1 MPTDQPPES
10 ELRPSEKPL
19 LRANP
24 LMPPNYGEGHR
35 PLPNLAAIV
44 EADER
49 KKVMMAQFKSE
60 QALKR
65 RGAIASSVP
74 ASVSCSDIHRRTR

>member
-1 MPTDQPPES
+1 MPTDQPQDPE
-10 ELRPSEKPL
+10 LKPSERPL

-24 LMPPNYGEGHR
+24 LSPPEYGEGHR

-44 EADER
+44 EADEL
-49 KKVMMAQFKSE
+49 KKVMMAKFQSE

>member
-24 LMPPNYGEGHR
+24 LMPPEYGEGHR
-35 PLPNLAAIV
+35 PLPNLAAIIA
-44 EADER
+44 ADNDKYKTR
-49 KKVMMAQFKSE
+49 TSE
-60 QALKR
+60 HISEVTK
-65 RGAIASSVP
+65 
-74 ASVSCSDIHRRTR
+74 